1 MKKILLI
8 TGATVVALVVAA
20 SLLVKGHTETHV
32 VAQPVGAIVID
43 GNAGDVT
50 LVHGS
55 GRVAVRETQHYLLH
69 RPHLGQSVRDGV
81 LTLKPHCGT
90 HWHFS
95 CSTDLRVEVPAG
107 VRLDVR
113 TGAGDVTG
121 RQVDARDVR
130 VHTGAGDVTL
140 SLVGPLSRVSAESGA
155 GDVDLGVPHGTYAV
169 DADTGAGDSEVH
181 AVVQDD
187 NAASRIRLRSGAG
200 DVTLQGR

>member
-8 TGATVVALVVAA
+8 AGAAVVALVVAT
-20 SLLVKGHTETHV
+20 SLLVKGHTETHM

-55 GRVAVRETQHYLLH
+55 GPVAVRETQHYLLH
-69 RPHLGQSVRDGV
+69 RPHLEQSVRDGV
-81 LTLKPHCGT
+81 LTLKPHCGS

-113 TGAGDVTG
+113 TG
-121 RQVDARDVR
+121 
-130 VHTGAGDVTL
+130 
-140 SLVGPLSRVSAESGA
+140 
-155 GDVDLGVPHGTYAV
+155 
-169 DADTGAGDSEVH
+169 
-181 AVVQDD
+181 
-187 NAASRIRLRSGAG
+187 
-200 DVTLQGR
+200 